1 MNVDKI
7 KELIDLMNANNLT
20 ELEIDEDGVRVRLQK
35 GQPKTNGVVV
45 TTASVPSAPVEE
57 PSAPEAVEEE
67 APGAD
72 VITAPMVGT
81 FYRAPGPDEP
91 AFVEVGDKVTAD
103 SVICIIEAMK
113 VMNEIKSDLEGVVA
127 EVLVEN
133 GSPIEFGQPL
143 FRIATP

>member
-7 KELIDLMNANNLT
+7 KKLIDLMNANNLT

-35 GQPKTNGVVV
+35 GQPKANGVVV
-45 TTASVPSAPVEE
+45 TTATVPATPAQE
-57 PSAPEAVEEE
+57 PAAPETAEE
-67 APGAD
+67 ADPGTDA
-72 VITAPMVGT
+72 IKAPMVGT

-103 SVICIIEAMK
+103 SVVCIIEAMK
-113 VMNEIKSDLEGVVA
+113 VMNEIKAGTEGVVA
-127 EVLVEN
+127 EILVEN
-133 GSPIEFGQPL
+133 GSPIEFGQLL